1 LYETNDLSQLQ
12 VLIKELLKTQQQTTD
27 DSSSSRFA
35 GPHLLEIYALQIQLY
50 SRKKDNKKLRE
61 LLDRAML

>member
-1 LYETNDLSQLQ
+1 MT
-12 VLIKELLKTQQQTTD
+12 QQTTD